1 MQTLGYTNFHF
12 NKQTA
17 KKTGKVRDT
26 YIINNDLLVA
36 ITTDRISAFD
46 SIIDSLVPF
55 KGRVLN
61 GISAYFLESTKDIT
75 PNWLIAT
82 PHDNVS
88 IGLYCK
94 PYPIEIVVRKRLSG
108 SSWRNYKNGN
118 RKLGDV
124 ILDNNLYENALLPKT
139 VITPSTK
146 NDNGHD
152 IDITKEEI
160 IKNNIVSKQEY
171 EQIEDYALK
180 LFAAGEKTAQRKGLV
195 LADTKYEFGN
205 RDNKVYL
212 IDEVHTPD
220 SSRYF
225 YEDALNNPVKEN
237 NIYKLSKEYLR
248 KWLIDNNLQDNP
260 KALINLKL
268 DPELLTEISNNY
280 TELYKTIT
288 GKSVTGILTNDY
300 CITTDIKLKVD
311 NFLSKL

>member
-55 KGRVLN
+55 KGQVLN
-61 GISAYFLESTKDIT
+61 GISAYFLESTKNII
-75 PNWLIAT
+75 PNWLIST
-82 PHDNVS
+82 PHDHVS
-88 IGLYCK
+88 IGLYCN

-118 RKLGDV
+118 RKLGDI
-124 ILDNNLYENALLPKT
+124 ILEDNLYENALLPKA

-152 IDITKEEI
+152 VDISRDEI
-160 IKNNIVSKQEY
+160 IKSNIISKEEY
-171 EQIEDYALK
+171 EQIQDHALK
-180 LFAAGEKTAQRKGLV
+180 LFAIGEKIANNNGLV
-195 LADTKYEFGN
+195 LADTKSEFGN
-205 RDNKVYL
+205 RDNKIYL

-225 YEDALNNPVKEN
+225 YADTIDNPTKEN

-248 KWLIDNNLQDNP
+248 KWLIDNDLQDDP
-260 KALINLKL
+260 KALTALKL
-268 DPELLTEISNNY
+268 EPELLTEISNNY
-280 TELYKTIT
+280 TDLYETITNKTIN
-288 GKSVTGILTNDY
+288 KILTNGY
-300 CITTDIKLKVD
+300 CISTEIKLKVD